1 LRTATRTLLTA
12 WISRTPSRTSRGN
25 GWTDGRTLYYGTEIL
40 AVHSE
45 RGPRIRAPYSP
56 PVSRGAK
63 SLALALARLFPG
75 AVQGR
80 NNADVLGGL
89 TAPDAGLD

>member
-1 LRTATRTLLTA
+1 LTDATRTLLTA
-12 WISRTPSRTSRGN
+12 WISRHPSRTSRGN
-25 GWTDGRTLYYGTEIL
+25 GWTDGRTLYWGREVL
-40 AVHSE
+40 AHHTE

-80 NNADVLGGL
+80 NSADVLGGL
-89 TAPDAGLD
+89 TVPDDTLD